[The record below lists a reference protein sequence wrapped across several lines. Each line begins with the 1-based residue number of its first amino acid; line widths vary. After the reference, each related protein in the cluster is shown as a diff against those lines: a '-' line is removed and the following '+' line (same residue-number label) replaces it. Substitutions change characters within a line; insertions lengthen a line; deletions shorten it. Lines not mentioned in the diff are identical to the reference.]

1 MERLWFEH
9 SWEDW
14 EHKANHATSVH
25 KILQRMASMG
35 YSTLAP
41 YDENSLP
48 TPTHRKCTLR
58 EYLMS
63 LWSRMHDNITEAP
76 FVFESVNKTDNGQV
90 LITYLQQNTDEAC
103 TILDNLP
110 LFIQYEMHLDP
121 IFFLSI
127 DCICLCQGNY
137 YNPLT
142 RTRITTVAQSLTDQ
156 WVIEPNTRMRIPQ
169 GIHHAT
175 PQELEKNIQAH
186 WK

>member
-1 MERLWFEH
+1 
-9 SWEDW
+9 
-14 EHKANHATSVH
+14 
-25 KILQRMASMG
+25 
-35 YSTLAP
+35 
-41 YDENSLP
+41 
-48 TPTHRKCTLR
+48 
-58 EYLMS
+58 
-63 LWSRMHDNITEAP
+63 MHDNITEAP

-156 WVIEPNTRMRIPQ
+156 
-169 GIHHAT
+169 
-175 PQELEKNIQAH
+175 
-186 WK
+186 